1 VSHPYQLLFR
11 TRSIRFAYVS
21 VLLSAV
27 PLGTITLGLVL
38 SVESWT
44 GSLSLAGSITALFT
58 LGNAIGLTVQGRL
71 IDHLGHRLVVLSA
84 GLVCGLTLSMVA
96 LTGDRLRPRM
106 VAALALL
113 AGLAIPAITT
123 AVRRSLPKLINDPTT
138 RSAGY
143 AVLSVMF
150 QLAFAIGPL
159 LVSLAVLVTS
169 EASWALLVAAAMII
183 VASVVFAFTVP
194 SQPPSVSA
202 PESRVGL
209 TALRPLLV
217 LYAIAV
223 LTGVVTGLMTVAI
236 PAVTQA
242 AGVVALAGVAFAAS
256 AIGDVTGA
264 VAFGSR
270 AWPLT
275 ERQQLSVALL
285 AASCVAGVVFL
296 ASRSPWWMVLAIGV
310 GGAIGAPI
318 AIRLSS
324 LLDDLALPETLGLAY
339 GLLVSVGLVASAVG
353 TSLAGHLGAWLE
365 PRQLLLGPPL
375 LLLASAIF
383 TGLTRQPSTAH

>member
-1 VSHPYQLLFR
+1 M
-11 TRSIRFAYVS
+11 
-21 VLLSAV
+21 
-27 PLGTITLGLVL
+27 IT
-38 SVESWT
+38 
-44 GSLSLAGSITALFT
+44 
-58 LGNAIGLTVQGRL
+58 
-71 IDHLGHRLVVLSA
+71 
-84 GLVCGLTLSMVA
+84 
-96 LTGDRLRPRM
+96 
-106 VAALALL
+106 
-113 AGLAIPAITT
+113 
-123 AVRRSLPKLINDPTT
+123 
-138 RSAGY
+138 
-143 AVLSVMF
+143 
-150 QLAFAIGPL
+150 
-159 LVSLAVLVTS
+159 
-169 EASWALLVAAAMII
+169 

-209 TALRPLLV
+209 TALRPLLA

-339 GLLVSVGLVASAVG
+339 GLLVSVGLVSSAVG

-383 TGLTRQPSTAH
+383 TGLTRRPSTAH